1 MIPIADS
8 PSRRTRPWVNYTL
21 IALNLVAFIWLLTL
35 STAFTGTFRSAQRDA
50 LDQAAGACYTLLTP
64 PTELNEAYCNL
75 GFQPREFFDVV
86 SGDDLLVASPNRLL
100 IVFSILTALFIHGG
114 WLHIAGNMIFLWVF
128 GDNVEDRLG
137 HLTYL
142 LFYLAAGVVA
152 ALVQGAVEPTSVIP
166 IVGASGSVAGV
177 LGAYLLFYPKATVY
191 VVIPFFLLIFIPI
204 PLPAVVMIGF
214 WFLQNLLAGVAS
226 LGDAAN
232 PDTGVAWFA
241 HLGGFAFGLLIALAF
256 RNRRRPVPAR
266 TGTD

>member
-1 MIPIADS
+1 
-8 PSRRTRPWVNYTL
+8 
-21 IALNLVAFIWLLTL
+21 
-35 STAFTGTFRSAQRDA
+35 
-50 LDQAAGACYTLLTP
+50 
-64 PTELNEAYCNL
+64 
-75 GFQPREFFDVV
+75 
-86 SGDDLLVASPNRLL
+86 
-100 IVFSILTALFIHGG
+100 
-114 WLHIAGNMIFLWVF
+114 MIFLWVF